1 MCIFDSKILLLCL
14 YFSLKT
20 LLKFSKFSIMKNKH
34 EISSD
39 RIDFGI
45 GLKALR
51 EAAGYKTRYGF
62 SQVTTLTQAK
72 IGQIENG
79 SGYTIDSL
87 VAYLDGLGMRL
98 ADLLSGKAKGAGNA
112 DAEEEKRPVG
122 RPKKVVEPI
131 RIPALKW
138 GYYEHLQHPEFNTV
152 QKCNWAGIG
161 DRAFWCAQEP
171 SPLWFVN
178 HVVCEA
184 VNGAVEWMIVNRG
197 HTDPYIRGIA
207 GNRQAAMDAI
217 EAKRREI
224 GDYTGWD
231 FSSEDAEG

>member
-1 MCIFDSKILLLCL
+1 MSKTTVEIISGRMALGVILEG
-14 YFSLKT
+14 
-20 LLKFSKFSIMKNKH
+20 M
-34 EISSD
+34 
-39 RIDFGI
+39 R
-45 GLKALR
+45 KAK
-51 EAAGYKTRYGF
+51 GYTSRYAF
-62 SQVTTLTQAK
+62 ASACPLNEQK
-72 IGQIENG
+72 IGQIEKGG
-79 SGYTIDSL
+79 SCYTIDTL
-87 VAYLDGLGMRL
+87 AMYLQGLDLTL